1 MASKYETKFVKHKAR
16 VEQICSVCG
25 RSIEIGEYYSNE
37 ETVDP
42 FLNGQLTRRRKLCES
57 CYKNTETK

>member
-1 MASKYETKFVKHKAR
+1 MVSKYETKFVKHKAR

-42 FLNGQLTRRRKLCES
+42 FLDG
-57 CYKNTETK
+57 

>member
-1 MASKYETKFVKHKAR
+1 MVSKYETKFVKHKAR

-25 RSIEIGEYYSNE
+25 KELDIGGHYLNE

-42 FLNGQLTRRRKLCES
+42 FLDG
-57 CYKNTETK
+57 